1 MRAGR
6 HTKPVNVAILGFLT
20 DYKRRHGVGP
30 NLQKEYLLLLF
41 SPLLQKV
48 STFKKL
54 YNVELLMEGHWHIC
68 KG

>member
-1 MRAGR
+1 MRTKR
-6 HTKPVNVAILGFLT
+6 HTKPANVAILGFLT

-48 STFKKL
+48 SIFKKL
-54 YNVELLMEGHWHIC
+54 YKVEFLMEGHWHIC
-68 KG
+68 M

>member
-30 NLQKEYLLLLF
+30 NLQKECLLLLF

-48 STFKKL
+48 SIFKKL
-54 YNVELLMEGHWHIC
+54 YKVEFLMEGHWHIC